1 MHTIGADNS
10 NALGRVS
17 RRVFLQTGAGAAASA
32 GFSLA
37 CLDRARAMDASPPR
51 ATSLI
56 FLVLTGGPSHLDTWD
71 PKPDAPSE
79 VRGPFASI
87 ATRVPGIRISEHFP
101 RMAALA
107 HRFTIVRS
115 AHHSAAPVHETGLQL
130 LQTGPLSPSP

>member
-1 MHTIGADNS
+1 MHTVGPDNGS
-10 NALGRVS
+10 ALGRVS
-17 RRVFLQTGAGAAASA
+17 RRIFLQASAATVGTA
-32 GFSLA
+32 GFSPTN
-37 CLDRARAMDASPPR
+37 LDRARAMDASPPR

-56 FLVLTGGPSHLDTWD
+56 FLVLTGGPSHLDTGD

-87 ATRVPGIRISEHFP
+87 ATRVPGISISEHFP

-115 AHHSAAPVHETGLQL
+115 VH
-130 LQTGPLSPSP
+130 